1 VFAGLEPLHRYKR
14 CKHWCLLRFDPL
26 QSRYSGVTGRYNPTT
41 AGRRASLRA
50 MEGNERAGQ
59 VGTEKAAFWRVDAL
73 SQSRLKGTATEGV
86 LEESG
91 R

>member
-1 VFAGLEPLHRYKR
+1 MDR
-14 CKHWCLLRFDPL
+14 CSNSHPSARKSPSKYWKAD
-26 QSRYSGVTGRYNPTT
+26 
-41 AGRRASLRA
+41 ARALSLRA